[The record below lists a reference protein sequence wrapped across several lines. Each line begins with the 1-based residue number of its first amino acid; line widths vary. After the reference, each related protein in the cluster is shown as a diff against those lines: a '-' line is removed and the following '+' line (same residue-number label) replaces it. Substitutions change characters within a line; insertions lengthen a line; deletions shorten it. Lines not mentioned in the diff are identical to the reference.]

1 MTLIS
6 ECITL
11 ALDIA
16 PKGIAFAVL
25 EGAERLYDAGMTYI
39 TDPSKHAYVEKVEAL
54 LLRYPPQVLV
64 LEDTEGPGFKKG
76 PRSEYVIKRIELLAL
91 SNTLPVV
98 KVSRR
103 EVLSVFGT
111 KNKYQTAASV
121 ARFFPELEGRLPHH
135 RKPWE
140 SELDRINI
148 YEAVSFA
155 LTAYRKPLDL
165 EDIAA

>member
-6 ECITL
+6 DCTAL

-25 EGAERLYDAGMTYI
+25 EGTERLYDAGMTYI
-39 TDPSKHAYVEKVEAL
+39 SEPSKRAYVEKVEDL
-54 LLRYPPQVLV
+54 LLQYPPQVLV
-64 LEDTEGPGFKKG
+64 LEDTEASGFKKG
-76 PRSEYVIKRIELLAL
+76 LRSEYVIKRLELLAL
-91 SNTLPVV
+91 SKTLPVV
-98 KVSRR
+98 KVSRK
-103 EVLSVFGT
+103 EILSVFRT
-111 KNKYQTAASV
+111 KNKYQTADAV

-135 RKPWE
+135 RRSWE
-140 SELDRINI
+140 NEKDRINI

-155 LTAYRKPLDL
+155 LTAYGKPLQL